1 MHKSEKISHK
11 KHPFLRITTAFI
23 AGLLINKFTPFSIT
37 TWMLALIICLLIII
51 FFELSSV
58 VTKWRFRVIH
68 GMFLMLTIIVYG
80 GICNNLKLT
89 KRLAITPASNG
100 VFILRIEETAKKTQS
115 GFRYESTCFEL
126 KNNLCKKVSGAYFYA
141 VGNTSPTLKEGD
153 WILTSS
159 PLKPIQKNNN
169 PGAYDFAGQSAMKG
183 IYIKVTAKNRGE
195 YIVLYHEKNVFKQSI
210 AATRK
215 WIIETLENN
224 LPDKRIVGLAEAMI
238 IGYRDDLDKDLLTS
252 YVNTGVVHIIAISGL
267 HLSLIFIIIDFFV
280 RLFLGKKRTDIVGLF
295 ITIPILWSFAL
306 LTGSSASV
314 IRSALM
320 LTVVLI
326 AKALNKKT
334 NGLNALL
341 ASALILL
348 IHNPQTLYDIGF
360 QLSYIAV
367 ASILIFDPIIKKSV
381 YVQNPILLK
390 CWEMI
395 SITLSAQMLTTPI
408 TIFYFHQ
415 FPTLFLFTNLVAVP
429 LSSVILISELLLCLT
444 AVAHFPTFIPA
455 AITTKLISWLNQ
467 YIQKMEH
474 IPFGMI
480 KHIYIGI
487 VTLIFM
493 YLFLIAVFYT
503 MKKTNIK
510 TIKFLAFTFCLMSL
524 IQLTDMLNHKRKKRI
539 AVLQVYGK
547 TCILLQ
553 QGETGVLATNID
565 LIQERKTL
573 LDITDQL
580 GAAYWIRNF
589 EIVPAPNKPFLLS
602 VDVENLLGKKQK
614 NQATL
619 VVLSGTPRIPLVDL
633 PIKNKKNLFI
643 VADGSNKLWKI
654 QQWEKEAD
662 RLLLHF
668 NSLAK
673 NGPIILDQQ

>member
-1 MHKSEKISHK
+1 MHNPDKFNFK

-23 AGLLINKFTPFSIT
+23 AGLLINKFTSISLINWT
-37 TWMLALIICLLIII
+37 GALFICLLIITY
-51 FFELSSV
+51 FERSSI
-58 VTKWRFRVIH
+58 TIKWRSRVIH
-68 GMFLMLTIIVYG
+68 GMFLMLMIAVYG
-80 GICNNLKLT
+80 GICNNLKLPKRMVSTPVT
-89 KRLAITPASNG
+89 KG
-100 VFILRIEETAKKTQS
+100 FFILRIEETAKKTQT
-115 GFRYESTCFEL
+115 GYRYESTCFQL
-126 KNNLCKKVSGAYFYA
+126 KSNSCKKISGAYFY
-141 VGNTSPTLKEGD
+141 VIGNNAPSLHEGD
-153 WILTSS
+153 WILSSS

-169 PGAYDFAGQSAMKG
+169 PGAYDFASQSAMKG
-183 IYIKVTAKNRGE
+183 IFIKVTAKNTGE
-195 YIVLYHEKNVFKQSI
+195 YIILYHEKNVFKESI

-224 LPDKRIVGLAEAMI
+224 LPDKKIVGLAEAMI

-267 HLSLIFIIIDFFV
+267 HLSLIFMIIDFFV

-429 LSSVILISELLLCLT
+429 LSSIILISELLLCFT
-444 AVAHFPTFIPA
+444 AVVHLPTLIPG
-455 AITTKLISWLNQ
+455 AITMQLIGWLNQ

-474 IPFGMI
+474 IPFGMV
-480 KHIYIGI
+480 KHIYIGTI
-487 VTLIFM
+487 TLIFM

-510 TIKFLAFTFCLMSL
+510 TIKFLALTFCLMSL
-524 IQLTDMLNHKRKKRI
+524 IHLIDIINHKRKKRI

-553 QGETGVLATNID
+553 HGETGIIATNLD
-565 LIQERKTL
+565 LKENRKTL
-573 LDITDQL
+573 QDITNQL

-589 EIVPAPNKPFLLS
+589 EFVSAPNKPFLLS
-602 VDVENLLGKKQK
+602 VDVENLIGNKQK
-614 NQATL
+614 NPATL
-619 VVLSGTPRIPLVDL
+619 LVLSGTPRIQLIDL
-633 PIKNKKNLFI
+633 TLKNKKNLII

-673 NGPIILDQQ
+673 NGPIIIDQQ